1 MIDPATNTAKIDDV
15 FKMKTSLDY
24 DVDSNKFQQ
33 KMSVIE
39 LQFNETNDVIG
50 HCEFDLGMYG
60 NRLRD
65 NKTVKTT
72 LDLRSDSFPGC
83 QVSIYVNVTLLD
95 ELPKKSESRQSM
107 SISQS

>member
-1 MIDPATNTAKIDDV
+1 MAWIRGKRSLDSKIGMIDAATHTAKIDDV

-24 DVDSNKFQQ
+24 DVDTGKFNP
-33 KMSVIE
+33 KMSVIQ
-39 LQFNETNDVIG
+39 LQFAETKDVIG

-72 LDLRSDSFPGC
+72 LDLRSDTFPGC
-83 QVSIYVNVTLLD
+83 
-95 ELPKKSESRQSM
+95 
-107 SISQS
+107 

>member
-1 MIDPATNTAKIDDV
+1 MIDPATNTAKIDNS
-15 FKMKTSLDY
+15 FTKKTFLKYNIDTG
-24 DVDSNKFQQ
+24 KFQPTI
-33 KMSVIE
+33 SVIE
-39 LQFNETNDVIG
+39 LQFAETKAVIG

-83 QVSIYVNVTLLD
+83 
-95 ELPKKSESRQSM
+95 
-107 SISQS
+107 